1 VRQQTSLGRRT
12 VTALLASGVA
22 VGAAALTGPAPA
34 SAIPVKAPA
43 PAPVA
48 EADTPKDAP
57 ADALDSHDADLL
69 AKAEGAGARTVTL
82 IISTDSGK
90 ASDVAGQ
97 VKKLGGTVAQRY
109 DKVGY
114 VLATVP
120 TATVV
125 KAAKLP
131 GVSAV
136 DLNETIQ
143 LPEPELTRG
152 GATGASQG
160 AKASGPG
167 ASTPAANPYM
177 PTNEIGSVE
186 FKKKH
191 PTWDGRGVTIG
202 IMDSGVDL
210 DHPALQKTTTGE
222 RKIVDWV
229 TATDPVSEGDGSW
242 RAMATSVTGP
252 TFTYINQTW
261 TAPAGSWKINRF
273 TEAITTTSEAEGD
286 VNRDGDKTD
295 VWGVLYDPITHDIR
309 VDVNQNRDFT
319 DDAVMRPFKEK
330 YDVGHFGTD
339 NPATPVVESMP
350 FVVEYREDVDASAV
364 GLGTVDYVNIGIPE
378 GLHGSHVAGITA
390 ANDMLGNRNFD
401 GQAPGAKIVSS
412 RACSWGGGCT
422 AAALTTG
429 MVDLVVNRHVDVVN
443 MSIGGLPALND
454 GNNARAQLYDKLIKD
469 YGVQFFIS
477 AGNSGPGVNTIG
489 DPSVATDVVSV
500 AASVSKDTWLANY
513 GSVVKK
519 DNALFNFS
527 SRGPRE
533 DGGFKPN
540 LTAPGSAISTINTW
554 LNEPGLPE
562 AGYTLPIGYTMAN
575 GTSMASPQ
583 AAGGAALL
591 LSAARA
597 TDRDVTPAQLRRAL
611 YTSADPIK
619 NTSVAAQGN
628 GLMDV
633 NGAWSLLARTV
644 EARKY
649 TSSAPVCTPF
659 SGQLATPGQGVGIFN
674 RCAAGKGGLK
684 AGQAK
689 TYTVKLTRTSGR
701 KGSVSHRLSWVGD
714 KGSFRAQSLVA
725 LPLNKTVSVPV
736 VVTPKSGLNSAILKV
751 DDPATSVTDF
761 EVLNTVVT
769 GVEPKKPAYTMD
781 VEGSVERNSSNSYF
795 VTVPEGA
802 TALQVN
808 LSGIATGSQTRFIAI
823 NPWGVPVES
832 TSSLA
837 CYTNFSDAND
847 CKPQERAYE
856 NPMPGIWELEVES
869 RRTSPSLRNPYELTA
884 KVQGVTV
891 EPATVEL
898 PSVTAGT
905 ASPVSWKVKNNFG
918 PLKLIATGGALG
930 SSLTE
935 RPSIANGASQEY
947 TVEVPAGAQRL
958 DVAIGNVSDGAAD
971 LDLTVYL
978 GAAQVG
984 QDADGDSE
992 ESVSIPNPAAGTY
1005 TVVVDG
1011 YSVPSGSTE
1020 YDYQDVFLSPA
1031 LGAMTVPSTTL
1042 SLANGATA
1050 TVTGSITAASAP
1062 AAGRSLFGAMTLVTD
1077 EGAVVGRG
1085 AVSIGE
1091 VK

>member
-1 VRQQTSLGRRT
+1 MRQQSSLGRRT
-12 VTALLASGVA
+12 LTALLASGVA

-34 SAIPVKAPA
+34 SAVPVKAPA
-43 PAPVA
+43 PAPAA
-48 EADTPKDAP
+48 EAPTPKDAP
-57 ADALDSHDADLL
+57 ADGLDSHDADLL
-69 AKAEGAGARTVTL
+69 AAAEGAGVRSVTL

-90 ASDVAGQ
+90 AADVAGQ
-97 VKKLGGTVAQRY
+97 VKKLGGTVTQRY

-114 VLATVP
+114 VLASVP
-120 TATVV
+120 TANVV
-125 KAAKLP
+125 KAAKLS

-136 DLNETIQ
+136 DLDEKIP
-143 LPEPELTRG
+143 LPDPELTRG
-152 GATGASQG
+152 GAKGATQG
-160 AKASGPG
+160 ATASGPG
-167 ASTPAANPYM
+167 ATTPAANPYM
-177 PTNEIGSVE
+177 PTDEIGSVE

-210 DHPALQKTTTGE
+210 DHPALQTTTTGA

-229 TATDPVSEGDGSW
+229 TATDPVTEGDGSW
-242 RAMATSVTGP
+242 RAMVTAVTGP
-252 TFTYINQTW
+252 AFTYANQTW
-261 TAPAGSWKINRF
+261 TAPAGAWKINRF
-273 TEAITTTSEAEGD
+273 TEAITTNDEAAGD
-286 VNRDGDKTD
+286 VNRDGDTTD
-295 VWGVLYDPITHDIR
+295 VWGILYDPISHDIR

-339 NPATPVVESMP
+339 NPATPVVVSMP
-350 FVVEYREDVDASAV
+350 FVVEYREDVDASV
-364 GLGTVDYVNIGIPE
+364 LGLGIVDYVNIGIPE
-378 GLHGSHVAGITA
+378 GLHGTHVAGITA
-390 ANDMLGNRNFD
+390 ANDMLGNSNFD

-443 MSIGGLPALND
+443 MSIGGLPAPND
-454 GNNARAQLYDKLIKD
+454 GNNARAELYDKLIRD

-477 AGNSGPGVNTIG
+477 AGNSGPGVNTLG

-500 AASVSKDTWLANY
+500 AASISKDTWLANY

-540 LTAPGSAISTINTW
+540 RAAPGSAISTINTW
-554 LNEPGLPE
+554 LVEPGVAE
-562 AGYTLPIGYTMAN
+562 AGYTLPIGYAMEN

-583 AAGGAALL
+583 ATGGAALL
-591 LSAARA
+591 LSAAKA
-597 TDRDVTPAQLRRAL
+597 TDRGITPAQLRRAL
-611 YTSADPIK
+611 YTSADSIK
-619 NTSVAAQGN
+619 NTSVAAQGY

-633 NGAWSLLARTV
+633 NGAWSLLSRQV
-644 EARKY
+644 ETRKY

-659 SGQLATPGQGVGIFN
+659 SDQLATPGQGTGIYN
-674 RCAAGKGGLK
+674 RCAAGAGGVK
-684 AGQAK
+684 AGQSK
-689 TYTVKLTRTSGR
+689 TYTVKLTRTSGPN
-701 KGSVSHRLSWVGD
+701 GSVRHKLSWIGD
-714 KGSFRAQSLVA
+714 KGAFKSESSVA
-725 LPLNKTVSVPV
+725 LPLNKTVSVKV
-736 VVTPKSGLNSAILKV
+736 KVTPKSGLNSAILKV

-769 GVEPKKPAYTMD
+769 GVEPKQPAYTLD
-781 VEGSVERNSSNSYF
+781 VEGSVERNSSTSYF
-795 VTVPEGA
+795 ITVPAGA
-802 TALQVN
+802 TALQVD

-837 CYTNFSDAND
+837 CYTNFSDASA

-869 RRTSPSLRNPYELTA
+869 RRTSPALRNPYELTA

-891 EPATVEL
+891 EPATVHL

-905 ASPVSWKVKNNFG
+905 ASPVSWTVKNAFG
-918 PLKLIATGGALG
+918 PLKLTAGGGALG
-930 SSLTE
+930 SSLST
-935 RPSIANGASQEY
+935 RPTIADGASQEY
-947 TVEVPAGAQRL
+947 TVEVPAGAERL
-958 DVAIGNVSDGAAD
+958 DVVIGNVSDAAAD

-978 GAAQVG
+978 GTTQVG
-984 QDADGDSE
+984 QSADGDSE

-1005 TVVVDG
+1005 TVVIDG
-1011 YSVPSGSTE
+1011 YAVPSGSTE

-1031 LGAMTVPSTTL
+1031 LGAMTVPSTAI
-1042 SLANGATA
+1042 SLANGASA
-1050 TVTGSITAASAP
+1050 AVTGSVTAVSAP
-1062 AAGRSLFGAMTLVTD
+1062 AAGRSLFGEMTLTTD

-1085 AVSIGE
+1085 SVTIGE